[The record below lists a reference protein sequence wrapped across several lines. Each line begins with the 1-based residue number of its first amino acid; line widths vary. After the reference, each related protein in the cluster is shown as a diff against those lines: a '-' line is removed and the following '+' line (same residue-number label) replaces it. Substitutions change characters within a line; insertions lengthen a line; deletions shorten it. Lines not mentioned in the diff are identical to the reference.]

1 MAKWKLTVDH
11 VFLSSC
17 KDINIIF
24 INELKGESLYIQ
36 ELNVASLMNI
46 WQSDLGKYL
55 VSPVMLITVRA
66 RKMLPVSAETP

>member
-1 MAKWKLTVDH
+1 MSFCPPVKTLIY
-11 VFLSSC
+11 F
-17 KDINIIF
+17 F

-46 WQSDLGKYL
+46 WQSDLGKYP

-66 RKMLPVSAETP
+66 RKMLPVSAETL